1 MSLEFMLQEML
12 QQIRVR
18 GGAETHVDAYL
29 TEWRSAI
36 KNFGEP
42 LPCPICFLK
51 GAIQRLNHLD
61 DEKGVG
67 KVRCTRCRKYF
78 VFINTM

>member
-36 KNFGEP
+36 KRYFMKDWIP
-42 LPCPICFLK
+42 VLIAICSVIIIFALVIVTV
-51 GAIQRLNHLD
+51 ARLTN
-61 DEKGVG
+61 
-67 KVRCTRCRKYF
+67 
-78 VFINTM
+78 

>member
-18 GGAETHVDAYL
+18 GGAETHADAYL

-36 KNFGEP
+36 KNFGKP
-42 LPCPICFLK
+42 LP
-51 GAIQRLNHLD
+51 
-61 DEKGVG
+61 
-67 KVRCTRCRKYF
+67 F
-78 VFINTM
+78 VF